1 MGLDILFINPDSRA
15 FITIEA
21 LPDTIIKGMVSYIS
35 STSETQAGVVTYPV
49 KITLEI
55 PENLTLSQGLS
66 GVAQIIIR
74 EEKDS
79 ILIPIQSLGGSMQTP
94 TVLLYKDNVITEQPI
109 TLGISDDFWTVVTSG
124 LKEGDQIVMDVIGT
138 DTSSGS
144 NFRAIGGISGG
155 RSFGGGGRP
164 SSR

>member
-1 MGLDILFINPDSRA
+1 M
-15 FITIEA
+15 
-21 LPDTIIKGMVSYIS
+21 PDTIIKGIVSYIS

-55 PENLTLSQGLS
+55 PQNLTLSQGLS

-164 SSR
+164 PSR